1 MRRRFLSLFL
11 CLFLLALLLFRWLLL
26 ARALVAALLR
36 GRLLLRSRLLLRF
49 GLLALLHQLEDR
61 HRGVVANPILD
72 VHDPRVP
79 PPPLLAPGP
88 DPLEQLG
95 GRRLIGPRLWPDPP

>member
-1 MRRRFLSLFL
+1 MRCRFLSLFL
-11 CLFLLALLLFRWLLL
+11 RLFLLALLLLRWLLL

-72 VHDPRVP
+72 VHDQRVP
-79 PPPLLAPGP
+79 TRPILEQGP
-88 DPLEQLG
+88 DSLETLSD
-95 GRRLIGPRLWPDPP
+95 RSLIEQRH